1 MSKPARE
8 RFHIELLNPDYGCAV
23 RVTESLARGRTRYQD
38 LEVVDTGMFGR
49 MLLLDNVMMTT
60 ERDEFFYHENLVH
73 VAAVS
78 HPGPRSALVIGGGD
92 GGSSEELLKHPSM
105 QRVVMAEL
113 DAGVVEASRRWLGT
127 VHNGAFDDPR
137 LEVMIGDGKAYLEQT
152 GERFDL
158 IALDLTDPIGP
169 SVQLYTREFYASCRR
184 ALAPGGIMSLHIES
198 PITRPQA
205 FRRIVATLRAVFPVV
220 RPYLVY
226 IPIYCAWWGMAT
238 ASESV
243 DPCAL
248 NADEVERRIDRR
260 KLERLQYYN
269 GAMHQ
274 AAFAL
279 PNFVRRLLDTP
290 ADVITGDTV
299 LVDEV
304 GDPTFKYRLVP
315 I

>member
-1 MSKPARE
+1 MSKPAQE

-23 RVTESLARGRTRYQD
+23 RVCQSLARGRTQYQD

-49 MLLLDNVMMTT
+49 MLLLDNVMMTS

-92 GGSSEELLKHPSM
+92 GGSSEELLKHPTM

-113 DAGVVEASRRWLGT
+113 DAGVVEASKRWLGK

-137 LEVMIGDGKAYLEQT
+137 LDVMIGDGKAFVERT
-152 GERFDL
+152 GERFDM
-158 IALDLTDPIGP
+158 IVLDLTDPIGP
-169 SVQLYTREFYASCRR
+169 SLQLYTREFYDSCRR
-184 ALAPGGIMSLHIES
+184 ALGPGGVMSLHIES

-205 FRRIVATLRAVFPVV
+205 FQRIVATLRAVFPVV

-226 IPIYCAWWGMAT
+226 IPIYCAWWGMAA

-248 NADEVERRIDRR
+248 NADEAQRRIAQR
-260 KLERLQYYN
+260 KLENLQYYN
-269 GAMHQ
+269 GAVHQ

-279 PNFVRRLLDTP
+279 PNFVRRLLDAP
-290 ADVITGDTV
+290 ADVIVSGTV

-304 GDPTFKYRLVP
+304 GDPTFKYRLVA